1 MRSTPKPISN
11 SASMTKNKV
20 APTDEE
26 VALARAVDLLREKL
40 GPRRAADLLES
51 YALDLAT
58 EADKQED
65 DLDGPAA

>member
-1 MRSTPKPISN
+1 
-11 SASMTKNKV
+11 MTKNKV

-58 EADKQED
+58 EADKLESD
-65 DLDGPAA
+65 RDGSAA

>member
-1 MRSTPKPISN
+1 
-11 SASMTKNKV
+11 MTKNKV